1 MNIIEIKGSVAEQMF
16 QYALYTAM
24 RAIDP
29 HTLINV
35 AEKGRWIKSRFALQH
50 YIQATPE
57 QLKPYGMH
65 SATGR
70 LMSKLIKPS
79 GRIVDEMPNAGFD
92 PGILSL
98 DACYLRGRWLSPKYF
113 SNVDSEVRA
122 SFEVADRQLPARSWE
137 LIKLLRKPQSVAM
150 LVSEQQSGAV
160 TADYFNWAVANVL
173 TALDKPQF
181 VVFTT
186 DTAWTRANV
195 DFQGASVQISGYPV
209 ANEATL
215 IAYLMKASHC
225 IISPSLNGWWGAWL
239 NTDPDRIVIAPEH
252 WSKTTPM
259 PDLVPSHWTTIPLT

>member
-16 QYALYTAM
+16 QFALYTAM
-24 RAIDP
+24 RVNDP
-29 HTLINV
+29 HTLLNV
-35 AEKGRWIKSRFALQH
+35 AEKGGWIKSRFTLRH
-50 YIQATPE
+50 YILATPE

-65 SATGR
+65 SAAGR

-79 GRIVDEMPNAGFD
+79 GRIVSEVPNAGFD
-92 PGILSL
+92 PEITSL
-98 DACYLRGRWLSPKYF
+98 DNCYLRGKWLSPKYF
-113 SNVDSEVRA
+113 SSVENEVRTA
-122 SFEVADRQLPARSWE
+122 FDVTDRQLPARSWE
-137 LIKLLRKPQSVAM
+137 LIKLLRKPQCVAM
-150 LVSEQQSGAV
+150 LVSQPQNGAV

-173 TALDKPQF
+173 TTLDKPQF
-181 VVFTT
+181 VVFTS

-195 DFQGASVQISGYPV
+195 NFQGANVQISGYPI

-215 IAYLMKASHC
+215 IAYLMRASHC

-252 WSKTTPM
+252 WSKTAPM

>member
-16 QYALYTAM
+16 QFALYTAM
-24 RAIDP
+24 RVNDP
-29 HTLINV
+29 HTLLNV
-35 AEKGRWIKSRFALQH
+35 AEKGGWIKSRFTLRH
-50 YIQATPE
+50 YILATPE

-65 SATGR
+65 SAAGR

-79 GRIVDEMPNAGFD
+79 GRIVCEAPNAGFD
-92 PGILSL
+92 PEITSL
-98 DACYLRGRWLSPKYF
+98 DNCYLRGKWLSPKYF
-113 SNVDSEVRA
+113 SSVENEVRTA
-122 SFEVADRQLPARSWE
+122 FDVTDRQLPARSWE
-137 LIKLLRKPQSVAM
+137 LIKLLRKPQCVAM
-150 LVSEQQSGAV
+150 LVSQPQNGAV

-173 TALDKPQF
+173 TTLDKPQF
-181 VVFTT
+181 VVFTS

-195 DFQGASVQISGYPV
+195 NFQGANVQISGYPI

-215 IAYLMKASHC
+215 IAYLMRASHC

-252 WSKTTPM
+252 WSKTAPM

>member
-16 QYALYTAM
+16 QFALYTAM
-24 RAIDP
+24 RVNDP
-29 HTLINV
+29 HTLLNV
-35 AEKGRWIKSRFALQH
+35 AEKGGWIKSRFTLRH
-50 YIQATPE
+50 YILATPE

-65 SATGR
+65 SAAGR

-79 GRIVDEMPNAGFD
+79 GRIVCEAPNAGFD
-92 PGILSL
+92 PEITSL
-98 DACYLRGRWLSPKYF
+98 DNCYLRGKWLSPKYF
-113 SNVDSEVRA
+113 SSVENEVRTA
-122 SFEVADRQLPARSWE
+122 FDVTDRQLPARSWE
-137 LIKLLRKPQSVAM
+137 LIKLLRKPQCVAM
-150 LVSEQQSGAV
+150 LVSQPQNGAV

-173 TALDKPQF
+173 TTLDKPQF
-181 VVFTT
+181 VVFTS

-195 DFQGASVQISGYPV
+195 NFQGANVQISGYPI

-215 IAYLMKASHC
+215 IAYLMRASHC

-252 WSKTTPM
+252 WSRTAPM

>member
-16 QYALYTAM
+16 QFALYTAM
-24 RAIDP
+24 RANDP
-29 HTLINV
+29 HTLLNV
-35 AEKGRWIKSRFALQH
+35 AEKGGWIKSRFTLRH
-50 YIQATPE
+50 YILATPE

-65 SATGR
+65 SAAGR

-79 GRIVDEMPNAGFD
+79 GSIVSEAPNAGFD
-92 PGILSL
+92 PEITSL
-98 DACYLRGRWLSPKYF
+98 DNCYLRGKWLSPKYF
-113 SNVDSEVRA
+113 SSVENEVRTA
-122 SFEVADRQLPARSWE
+122 FDVTDRQLPARSWE
-137 LIKLLRKPQSVAM
+137 LIKLLRKPQCVAM
-150 LVSEQQSGAV
+150 LVSQPQNGAV

-173 TALDKPQF
+173 TTLDKPQF
-181 VVFTT
+181 VVFTS

-195 DFQGASVQISGYPV
+195 NFQGANVQISGYPI

-215 IAYLMKASHC
+215 IAYLMRASHC

-252 WSKTTPM
+252 WSKTAPM